1 MIREAYTPRFYTH
14 NSKFIN
20 NVLAL
25 REPQHQSL
33 EIFARLCDVLS
44 LSKTP
49 DMQLRADVPVVLL
62 CACYRYRQNAPD
74 GSVHCLSGL

>member
-14 NSKFIN
+14 NSKYIN

-49 DMQLRADVPVVLL
+49 DMDAELRAMI
-62 CACYRYRQNAPD
+62 AEAA
-74 GSVHCLSGL
+74 S